1 MLEWFATLGLPL
13 FIFYGIAI
21 VASLILIVQVGLM
34 IFGLGDD
41 LDADMDDVG
50 DPGGLHILS
59 LRSLTGFFGGF
70 GWTGAILLGK
80 GSSLVIAIVAGAGV
94 GGVLML
100 SVAYLMSLLYSLRES
115 GNIDYKDAIG
125 QIGTVY
131 LTIPPDQSGP
141 GKIRVMID
149 GRLKVVLAYTKFNEQ
164 MSSERTVRVVA
175 QLDARTLMVEPLGGE
190 SLPENE
196 REA

>member
-164 MSSERTVRVVA
+164 MSSERKVRVVA

>member
-1 MLEWFATLGLPL
+1 MLEWFTTLGLPL
-13 FIFYGIAI
+13 LIFYGIAI

-41 LDADMDDVG
+41 LDADMDDFG

-80 GSSLVIAIVAGAGV
+80 GSSFLIAIVAGAGV

-115 GNIDYKDAIG
+115 GNINYKDAIG

-149 GRLKVVLAYTKFNEQ
+149 GRLKVVLAYTKSNER
-164 MSSERTVRVVA
+164 MSSERKVRVVA

>member
-1 MLEWFATLGLPL
+1 MLEWFSTLGLPL

-149 GRLKVVLAYTKFNEQ
+149 GRLKVVLAYTKSNEQ
-164 MSSERTVRVVA
+164 MSSERKVRVVA

>member
-149 GRLKVVLAYTKFNEQ
+149 GRLKVVLAYTKSNEQ
-164 MSSERTVRVVA
+164 MSGERKVRVVA

>member
-1 MLEWFATLGLPL
+1 M
-13 FIFYGIAI
+13 
-21 VASLILIVQVGLM
+21 
-34 IFGLGDD
+34 
-41 LDADMDDVG
+41 
-50 DPGGLHILS
+50 
-59 LRSLTGFFGGF
+59 
-70 GWTGAILLGK
+70 
-80 GSSLVIAIVAGAGV
+80 IAIVAGAGV

-149 GRLKVVLAYTKFNEQ
+149 GRLKVVLAYTKSNEQ
-164 MSSERTVRVVA
+164 MSSERKVRAVA
-175 QLDARTLMVEPLGGE
+175 QLDARTLMVEPLGEE
-190 SLPENE
+190 SLTESE

>member
-149 GRLKVVLAYTKFNEQ
+149 GRLKVVLAYTKSNEQ
-164 MSSERTVRVVA
+164 MSSERKVRVVA

>member
-59 LRSLTGFFGGF
+59 LRSLTGFLVALDGPVPSC
-70 GWTGAILLGK
+70 WAKGALL
-80 GSSLVIAIVAGAGV
+80 
-94 GGVLML
+94 
-100 SVAYLMSLLYSLRES
+100 
-115 GNIDYKDAIG
+115 
-125 QIGTVY
+125 
-131 LTIPPDQSGP
+131 
-141 GKIRVMID
+141 
-149 GRLKVVLAYTKFNEQ
+149 
-164 MSSERTVRVVA
+164 
-175 QLDARTLMVEPLGGE
+175 
-190 SLPENE
+190 
-196 REA
+196 